1 MSDSAFGCQG
11 RSSGRPIGDYQWAA
25 VGVGVGVG
33 VFADDAF
40 VAALSAGAEAK
51 RVA

>member
-1 MSDSAFGCQG
+1 
-11 RSSGRPIGDYQWAA
+11 
-25 VGVGVGVG
+25 

-51 RVA
+51 RVGVGAGMVEFDNGADEDQCVV